1 MTTSCDIP
9 QVCHNHIIDMI
20 RNGAVSWHNE
30 QMLNSWD
37 VVTEVN
43 SHHMMSATSCRS
55 DHMHSMASA
64 YSLKWIRWKIITGY
78 PSNSKSCFK
87 LCLLMHQVH
96 TGRAPSYHAVASPHQ
111 PTSLHVLVCA
121 PPAVDVR
128 KCSAR
133 VWSLEN
139 DRFCVLDHHCI
150 NSLTL
155 RLSNDN

>member
-9 QVCHNHIIDMI
+9 QVCHSHIIDMI

-78 PSNSKSCFK
+78 PSNSKSCSSYVCWCIKCTQDEHHHIMQLHHRISRHHFTSSSA
-87 LCLLMHQVH
+87 LHQQS
-96 TGRAPSYHAVASPHQ
+96 TLGNAAHASEVWR
-111 PTSLHVLVCA
+111 TLVFVCQTITA
-121 PPAVDVR
+121 WTH
-128 KCSAR
+128 S
-133 VWSLEN
+133 
-139 DRFCVLDHHCI
+139 H
-150 NSLTL
+150 
-155 RLSNDN
+155 